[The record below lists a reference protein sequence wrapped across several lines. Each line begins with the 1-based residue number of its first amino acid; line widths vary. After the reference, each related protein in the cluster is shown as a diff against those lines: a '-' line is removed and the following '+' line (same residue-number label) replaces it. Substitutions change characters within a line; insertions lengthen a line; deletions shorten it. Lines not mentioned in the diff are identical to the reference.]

1 VHVDVTSLY
10 AHTHTLTAVVGAQ
23 IFGLHIPVQT
33 IDFDGITRISNHDV
47 INRRGPADDN
57 AGVVP
62 NLYMQPGF
70 FLTHNRHSVFGVE
83 NEEFKSQVVNWLC
96 FDERLNG
103 EWNRYSKAAGNIII
117 IRREIQQ
124 VYPSTRG
131 I

>member
-1 VHVDVTSLY
+1 MHVDVTSLY

-23 IFGLHIPVQT
+23 IFGLYIPVQT

-57 AGVVP
+57 AGVDTVYRI
-62 NLYMQPGF
+62 YMHVAGV

-96 FDERLNG
+96 FNERLNG
-103 EWNRYSKAAGNIII
+103 EWNRYT
-117 IRREIQQ
+117 RQQ
-124 VYPSTRG
+124 G